1 MKRWSVRLRLAME
14 PRRGWRIVQNN
25 GRALLFFNME
35 ENKEWF
41 FNNMKTVLQALI
53 AVNQQKFQ
61 SGKGH
66 FA

>member
-1 MKRWSVRLRLAME
+1 
-14 PRRGWRIVQNN
+14 
-25 GRALLFFNME
+25 ME

-41 FNNMKTVLQALI
+41 FNNMKTVLQTLI

>member
-1 MKRWSVRLRLAME
+1 
-14 PRRGWRIVQNN
+14 
-25 GRALLFFNME
+25 ME

-41 FNNMKTVLQALI
+41 FNNMKTILQALI